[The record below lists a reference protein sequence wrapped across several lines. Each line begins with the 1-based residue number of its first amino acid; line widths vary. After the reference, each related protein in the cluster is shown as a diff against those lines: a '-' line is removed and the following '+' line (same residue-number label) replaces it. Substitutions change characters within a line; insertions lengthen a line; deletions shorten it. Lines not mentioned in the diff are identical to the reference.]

1 MLNRPG
7 LHLRAALFSSVRR
20 FFCSRGFLEVDTP
33 VRQPVI
39 IPESAIRPLIAEGQY
54 LQASP
59 ELCMKRILASGSG
72 SIFQICR
79 CFRKG
84 ERGRLH
90 LEEFSMLEWYRCDA
104 DYRQLMDDC
113 EELLS
118 AVAADM
124 NELAADPGCGTL
136 AEPFPGLDITT
147 RPWPRLQVAE
157 AFTRFSPVSLEQS
170 MGEDRFEEMLVE
182 YVEPHLGTAVP
193 AFLIDYPVEL
203 GSLAKRKVADPSTVE
218 RFELYADG
226 IELANGFSEL
236 TDPVEQRRRFTV
248 ELEAIAGAGLAPAGM
263 PERFLE
269 ELQNLPACAGIALG
283 LDRLLMLLTGERSID
298 RVVPF
303 APDDF

>member
-1 MLNRPG
+1 MLNRLG

-20 FFCSRGFLEVDTP
+20 FFSSRGFLEVDTP

-39 IPESAIRPLIAEGQY
+39 IPESNISPIAAEGQY

-72 SIFQICR
+72 NIFQVCR

-90 LEEFSMLEWYRCDA
+90 LEEFSMLEWYRPDA
-104 DYRQLMDDC
+104 DYLQLMDDC

-124 NELAADPGCGTL
+124 TRQAADTGCGVV
-136 AEPFPGLDITT
+136 AEPFPGLDVTT
-147 RPWPRLQVAE
+147 RPWPRLKVTE
-157 AFTRFSPVSLEQS
+157 AFTRFSPVSLEQG
-170 MGEDRFEEMLVE
+170 MAEGRFEEMLVE
-182 YVEPHLGTAVP
+182 HVEPHLGAAGP

-203 GSLAKRKVADPSTVE
+203 GSLAKRKDGDPAVVE

-236 TDPVEQRRRFTV
+236 TDPVEQRRRFDH
-248 ELEAIAGAGLAPAGM
+248 ELEMIAGAGLTPSGM
-263 PERFLE
+263 PERFLDD
-269 ELQNLPACAGIALG
+269 LQRLPPCAGIALG
-283 LDRLLMLLTGERSID
+283 LDRLLILLTGERTID
-298 RVVPF
+298 RVVSF
-303 APDDF
+303 APDDL